1 PSSPNL
7 SIAGRR
13 HGHGGSGLG
22 AGQRFGWVVDRC
34 VLQRLRLTACGCG
47 GTLANLLAAFVCWMA
62 LRSARSASVG
72 VRLFLLTNLP
82 FNLFDGTGYFFFS
95 GVTDFGDWAA
105 VVRGR
110 PAHWLWRGLLVAAG
124 AEAYCWAVVAVGSG
138 LVRYVGV
145 PRRSEEH
152 TSELQSRGQLVF
164 RLLLEKKNKQ

>member
-1 PSSPNL
+1 
-7 SIAGRR
+7 
-13 HGHGGSGLG
+13 
-22 AGQRFGWVVDRC
+22 
-34 VLQRLRLTACGCG
+34 
-47 GTLANLLAAFVCWMA
+47 M
-62 LRSARSASVG
+62 
-72 VRLFLLTNLP
+72 RLFLLTNLP

-145 PRRSEEH
+145 PRNETHRLGKLTFLPNFTWVSLRASVRHESDGNPMALAVRVAGDGGRALRASLADVLHSEG
-152 TSELQSRGQLVF
+152 SGIMLGR
-164 RLLLEKKNKQ
+164 